1 VSLVK
6 AVVVAAGEGTRMR
19 PLTDSRPKPM
29 LAVAGVPLLERVL
42 DACASSVDGFVVV
55 VGYEADAIR
64 EHVGDEH
71 AGLPVEYVVQ
81 DEQVGTAQA
90 IGRAAGVVEE
100 PFVALNGDVVVD
112 DGLVASL
119 ADAAREGE
127 NAIAT
132 MHVDDP
138 RNYGV
143 VDVDAGYATGIVEK
157 PSDPPSTLAN
167 LGLYAFDP
175 AVFEFIEQTK
185 LSSRGEYEITETI
198 ERMLDAG
205 EEFQVVEH
213 DGDWLDVGR
222 PWELLDAQ
230 EVLLADLERDVQGD
244 VADEATLEGA
254 VVVEAGATVRAG
266 SVIEGPVVVQSDAT
280 VGPNAYVRGSTVLR
294 PGAKAGNAVEVKN
307 SILMTDATVPHL
319 SYVGDSVLGRDVNL
333 GAGTNVANLR
343 HDDANVRMG
352 VKGARVDTGRRKLG
366 VVVAGGVK
374 TGIDTSLNA
383 GVKLGVNAT
392 TKPGES
398 VTRDRGENL

>member
-1 VSLVK
+1 MK

-29 LAVAGVPLLERVL
+29 LPVAGVPLVERVL
-42 DACASSVDGFVVV
+42 DECAPHVDGYVLV
-55 VGYEADAIR
+55 VGYEAGSIR
-64 EHVGDEH
+64 EHVGSEH
-71 AGLPVEYVVQ
+71 AGLPVEYVIQ
-81 DEQVGTAQA
+81 EEQVGTAQA
-90 IGRAAGVVEE
+90 IGRAAGVVDE

-119 ADAAREGE
+119 AEAAREGG

-143 VDVDAGYATGIVEK
+143 VDVADGYVTDIVEK

-175 AVFEFIEQTK
+175 AVFEFIERTK

-205 EEFQVVEH
+205 AEFQVVEH
-213 DGDWLDVGR
+213 DGAWLDVGR

-230 EVLLADLERDVQGD
+230 EVLLADLERDVQGT
-244 VADEATLEGA
+244 VEEGATLEGP

-266 SVIEGPVVVQSDAT
+266 SVIEGPVVVKSGAT
-280 VGPNAYVRGSTVLR
+280 IGPNAYVRGSTVLM
-294 PGAKAGNAVEVKN
+294 PGAKAGNGVEVKN

-319 SYVGDSVLGRDVNL
+319 SYVGDSVLGRDVNF
-333 GAGTNVANLR
+333 GAGTTVANLR

-352 VKGARVDTGRRKLG
+352 VKGSRVDTGRRKLG
-366 VVVAGGVK
+366 VVVADGVK

-383 GVKLGVNAT
+383 GVKLGVNAKT
-392 TKPGES
+392 RPGES
-398 VTRDRGENL
+398 VTRDRGDSL